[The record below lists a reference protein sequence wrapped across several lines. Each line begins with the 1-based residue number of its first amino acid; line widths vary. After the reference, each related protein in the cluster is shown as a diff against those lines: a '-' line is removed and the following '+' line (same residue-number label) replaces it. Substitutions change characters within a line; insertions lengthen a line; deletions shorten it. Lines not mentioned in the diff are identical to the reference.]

1 MPVKNAIKLR
11 RGTAA
16 LWTST
21 NPILLSGEQGL
32 ETDTGL
38 KKIGDGTSAWT
49 ALSYEA
55 QAWDTIQGKPTTFT
69 PSAHT
74 HVTGDVTGLDT
85 ALSGKAALVHTHSI
99 ADITDYTPPVQPPHP
114 FLFMGA

>member
-21 NPILLSGEQGL
+21 NPILSAGEQGL

-38 KKIGDGTSAWT
+38 KKVGDGTSAWT
-49 ALSYEA
+49 ALPYEA
-55 QAWDTIQGKPTTFT
+55 QAWDAIQGKPTTFT

-74 HVTGDVTGLDT
+74 HVKTDITDF
-85 ALSGKAALVHTHSI
+85 AHTHSI

-114 FLFMGA
+114 YLFMGA